1 MTKVQKP
8 MTKEL
13 PATKHQNF
21 SCRGL
26 VGHSGFESFL
36 GHWSLVMGHSFAIRH
51 SDFVIPTPRTVFAL

>member
-1 MTKVQKP
+1 
-8 MTKEL
+8 MTKEP